1 MKISLNWL
9 KEYLGNIKD
18 NDELI
23 SRLTS
28 MGLEVDSVSKLK
40 RDAVID
46 IDMTPNR
53 ADCLSVMGIAR
64 DLSPIYKKKV
74 LMPKISKL
82 SNKTKSHVK
91 RVNKKI
97 STAYSILVIEDFD
110 NSLITPKNIADRLEL
125 CGISQINFIVDV
137 LNYVMLEIGQPM
149 HVFDKDKLNGALDVR
164 FARKGEKINALDGNQ
179 YTLTADIPVISD
191 SNGAQAIAG
200 VIGSDN
206 SSVDTN
212 TSSIIIES
220 AFFNQNLIRKSAKKY
235 RLQTESSYRFE
246 RGVDP
251 YLNNLALGRVMHIV
265 DQYSQVKNHMFN
277 SIVSKPIST
286 HLGKY
291 INMDISYFERIL
303 GVKLSNKFIINT
315 LSYLGFNPIIV
326 KNKLKVSV
334 PSHRF
339 DISIAEDII
348 EEVARVYGYNNFT
361 EIPLPPTTLSKS
373 RISKNNTSKYLEL
386 LSSQGYHE
394 VITYSFL
401 PKDSQKLFMS
411 NTSKIEVLNPISED
425 KSEMRVNMINGLL
438 KTAKYNISRQN
449 SDIKIFEI
457 GKTYKKHKDNSVSE
471 ENVLAGMISG
481 VNYPYNL
488 KQFQRKL
495 DFYDLK
501 GDLMSVFQNLS
512 FNQSENIS
520 YLSNSC
526 QAVISQGKK
535 SVGLCGE
542 PSLSLYKQFG
552 VKNKMFYFEIYI
564 DLLKLN
570 QKVTYEPI
578 SIYPKI
584 YRDLTLLFDSKIS
597 SGDIIKSIQRKSFNY
612 MINSR
617 ISDIFY
623 NKNDFGNDK
632 KSMTLELVFQ
642 DYSRTLQDDDVNVQ
656 ISMILDFLEKE
667 FDAVLRK

>member
-28 MGLEVDSVSKLK
+28 MGLEVDSVSKQK
-40 RDAVID
+40 RDTVID

-191 SNGAQAIAG
+191 SNGAQAISG

-291 INMDISYFERIL
+291 IKMDISYFERIL

-339 DISIAEDII
+339 DISIAEDIV

-373 RISKNNTSKYLEL
+373 KISKNNTSKYLEL

-481 VNYPYNL
+481 VNYPLNL

-501 GDLMSVFQNLS
+501 GDLMSIFQNLS
-512 FNQSENIS
+512 FNQSEKIS

-526 QAVISQGKK
+526 QAVISQGRKP
-535 SVGLCGE
+535 VGLCGE

-552 VKNKMFYFEIYI
+552 VKNKIFYFEIYI

-597 SGDIIKSIQRKSFNY
+597 SGDIIKKIQRKSFNY

-642 DYSRTLQDDDVNVQ
+642 DYSRTLQDDDVNTQ
-656 ISMILDFLEKE
+656 ISMVLDFLEKE
-667 FDAVLRK
+667 FNAVLRK

>member
-1 MKISLNWL
+1 M
-9 KEYLGNIKD
+9 
-18 NDELI
+18 
-23 SRLTS
+23 
-28 MGLEVDSVSKLK
+28 
-40 RDAVID
+40 
-46 IDMTPNR
+46 
-53 ADCLSVMGIAR
+53 
-64 DLSPIYKKKV
+64 
-74 LMPKISKL
+74 
-82 SNKTKSHVK
+82 
-91 RVNKKI
+91 
-97 STAYSILVIEDFD
+97 
-110 NSLITPKNIADRLEL
+110 
-125 CGISQINFIVDV
+125 
-137 LNYVMLEIGQPM
+137 
-149 HVFDKDKLNGALDVR
+149 
-164 FARKGEKINALDGNQ
+164 
-179 YTLTADIPVISD
+179 
-191 SNGAQAIAG
+191 
-200 VIGSDN
+200 
-206 SSVDTN
+206 
-212 TSSIIIES
+212 
-220 AFFNQNLIRKSAKKY
+220 
-235 RLQTESSYRFE
+235 
-246 RGVDP
+246 
-251 YLNNLALGRVMHIV
+251 
-265 DQYSQVKNHMFN
+265 
-277 SIVSKPIST
+277 
-286 HLGKY
+286 
-291 INMDISYFERIL
+291 
-303 GVKLSNKFIINT
+303 
-315 LSYLGFNPIIV
+315 
-326 KNKLKVSV
+326 

-348 EEVARVYGYNNFT
+348 EEVARVYVYNNFT

-386 LSSQGYHE
+386 LSSQGYNE

-411 NTSKIEVLNPISED
+411 NKSKIEVLNPISED

-535 SVGLCGE
+535 SIGLCGE

-552 VKNKMFYFEIYI
+552 VKNKIFYFEIYI

-570 QKVTYEPI
+570 QKVTYDPI

>member
-411 NTSKIEVLNPISED
+411 NKSKIEVLNPISED

-457 GKTYKKHKDNSVSE
+457 GKTYKHKDNSVSE

-623 NKNDFGNDK
+623 NKNDFGNNK

>member
-1 MKISLNWL
+1 MKISLNSL

-411 NTSKIEVLNPISED
+411 NKSKIEVLNPISED

-642 DYSRTLQDDDVNVQ
+642 DYSRTLQDDDVNTQ
-656 ISMILDFLEKE
+656 ISMVLDFLEKE
-667 FDAVLRK
+667 FNAVLRK

>member
-97 STAYSILVIEDFD
+97 STAYSILVIEDLD

-251 YLNNLALGRVMHIV
+251 YLNNIALGRVMHIV

-291 INMDISYFERIL
+291 IEMDISYFERIL

-411 NTSKIEVLNPISED
+411 NKSKIEVLNPISED

-535 SVGLCGE
+535 SIGLCGE

-552 VKNKMFYFEIYI
+552 VKNKIFYFEIYI

-570 QKVTYEPI
+570 QKVTYDPI

>member
-411 NTSKIEVLNPISED
+411 NKSKIEVLNPISED

-457 GKTYKKHKDNSVSE
+457 GKTYKHKDNSVSE

-623 NKNDFGNDK
+623 NKNDLGNDK